1 MNTYRAYGL
10 GIHSALPLPELA
22 PGGAV
27 TDVIVRLGKVPG
39 VPAEARTQRCYAR
52 ASARVAHLSWPDV
65 GVFRIRD
72 GREILVE
79 PAPEVEERVLRLF
92 LLGPALALLLS
103 QRGLLAL
110 HASAVALDGGAVAFL
125 GESGRGKS
133 TTAAAFYAQGYD
145 VVADDVVAV
154 QMERGCPVV
163 FPGFPQLKLWPEAAA
178 CLGDAVETLAKL
190 HPQRDKRGRRV
201 ADQFSDRRLP
211 LKALYVLTE
220 GPVLAVEPL
229 RAQEAVIELVR
240 HSYLAQLVPSLGAA
254 AHLLQCAGV
263 AGSAP
268 VRRLVRASSLEQ
280 LPALVRTVAEDL
292 ARNIGSP
299 EPADRP
305 AVPERGVSS
314 WGTIAHRG

>member
-1 MNTYRAYGL
+1 MKTYLAYGL
-10 GIHSALPLPELA
+10 GIRSALPLPELV
-22 PGGAV
+22 PGGAA
-27 TDVIVRLGKVPG
+27 TDVIVRLGRVDG
-39 VPAEARTQRCYAR
+39 VPAEARRQRCYAR
-52 ASARVAHLSWPDV
+52 ASATVAHLAWQGV
-65 GVFRIRD
+65 GVFRIRG

-103 QRGLLAL
+103 QRGLLVL
-110 HASAVALDGGAVAFL
+110 HASAVALDGGAIAFL

-133 TTAAAFYAQGYD
+133 TTAAAFYARGHD

-163 FPGFPQLKLWPEAAA
+163 FPGFPQLKLWPEVAA

-201 ADQFSDRRLP
+201 TDQFSDRRLP
-211 LKALYVLTE
+211 LRALYILTE

-240 HSYLAQLVPSLGAA
+240 HSYAAQLVPSLGAA

-263 AGSAP
+263 AGAAP
-268 VRRLVRASSLEQ
+268 IRRLMRPPSLAQ
-280 LPALVRTVAEDL
+280 LPALVRTVTEDL
-292 ARNIGSP
+292 ARIIGSA
-299 EPADRP
+299 EHTDRP
-305 AVPERGVSS
+305 RVPERSGSS
-314 WGTIAHRG
+314 WTTPTHR